1 MTYTYKCINCGEF
14 EVEQSIKDEA
24 LTTCPK
30 CNGKVHRVITGGTGI
45 IFKAGGFYSSKEH
58 DNDDRKNS
66 DI

>member
-45 IFKAGGFYSSKEH
+45 IFKADGFYSSKEYG
-58 DNDDRKNS
+58 NDDRKNS